1 MSRDAWQILAA
12 LIVLGFGFGV
22 AGARAQSSVDEQ
34 MLAKSSSSRPTEI
47 AARNATCPHGTV
59 YKKGY
64 CAEGEAPPEK
74 QAKPPPLLRSPA
86 QQIEN
91 VIQSIRSLQ
100 HKCGPTQVW
109 SAQEKVCIEND

>member
-12 LIVLGFGFGV
+12 SIVLAFGV
-22 AGARAQSSVDEQ
+22 AGARAQSSFDGQ
-34 MLAKSSSSRPTEI
+34 MLATSSSSRPTEI
-47 AARNATCPHGTV
+47 AARNAPCPHGTV
-59 YKKGY
+59 DKKGY
-64 CAEGEAPPEK
+64 CADGEAPPGK

-86 QQIEN
+86 QQMEN

-109 SAQEKVCIEND
+109 SAQEMACIESD